1 MLSGRIG
8 RTWKRYVSETSQGL
22 FQSHSTA
29 VDGEAHLL
37 SQLQL
42 PQTGVVC
49 VTAKRNFFWPLEKRQ
64 VIPKWFPQLTHMPQ
78 SGNCGAGTPSC
89 HRCQLLFYLCW
100 GSGGG
105 AGRPATFESQITHWK
120 HGSPDLSRNRYKFQ
134 SDETSCWLTSPK
146 VKVTWKMVEIK
157 ILN

>member
-8 RTWKRYVSETSQGL
+8 RTWKRCVSETSQGL

-37 SQLQL
+37 LQLQL

-64 VIPKWFPQLTHMPQ
+64 VIPKETSGFPSLLT
-78 SGNCGAGTPSC
+78 C
-89 HRCQLLFYLCW
+89 HR
-100 GSGGG
+100 
-105 AGRPATFESQITHWK
+105 
-120 HGSPDLSRNRYKFQ
+120 
-134 SDETSCWLTSPK
+134 
-146 VKVTWKMVEIK
+146 VEIVVPGPPLATDASRCFTCAGEVGEGQDDLPPLSSK
-157 ILN
+157 SPTGSTGPQTFPETGTSFSQMKLHAGSLHPKLK